1 MFKWPAKDLGCSEGA
16 DWTMDW
22 RQTFIVQNSIFK
34 LPPVT
39 GLCQCWTKCLLS
51 RIAKEFSLV
60 TPFLSAR
67 KKAQRYID
75 RDRGSCSSSTA
86 GHSLWRQKGPIV
98 SSESGMQEGK
108 TIQGLTPGFGTE
120 VPVAG
125 RGCVTSIMWAERTLG
140 HRGQQNSCDVASA
153 GAALPKP
160 LLSLCLGCSLSC
172 GSGASTTFPLA
183 LDPNQTYGSTLSD
196 HVSTISGVALMPAFP

>member
-1 MFKWPAKDLGCSEGA
+1 MLSGKSFSEKAIGTNICSKGWLFLSLENYKTIFLRPYRELEMFKWPAKDLGCSEGA

-34 LPPVT
+34 LPPIT

-51 RIAKEFSLV
+51 RTAKEFSLV

-140 HRGQQNSCDVASA
+140 HRG
-153 GAALPKP
+153 
-160 LLSLCLGCSLSC
+160 
-172 GSGASTTFPLA
+172 
-183 LDPNQTYGSTLSD
+183 
-196 HVSTISGVALMPAFP
+196 